1 MLIWARAG
9 VTEQTSTH
17 STRSPY
23 RISVRHL
30 DCCVF
35 SECCGVPSRGRS
47 HRVASSPRGSSVCT
61 LAELSRVVLY
71 AGAQPPAKPWI
82 GIELRAP
89 AHSPRWQQSVS
100 SSVEVCRVQA
110 KPSGTTSAY
119 RESGAGNSRI
129 SPRHQGEGRWRKR
142 KWSGLSTYGVSDK
155 GRSVGA
161 VQQYR
166 PRACLCPCIPVGRH
180 AQALHTSFHLHRRS
194 P

>member
-1 MLIWARAG
+1 MLMPGRTMPMLIWARAG

-100 SSVEVCRVQA
+100 SNIEVCRGQA
-110 KPSGTTSAY
+110 RPSGTTSAY
-119 RESGAGNSRI
+119 RESRAGNSRI
-129 SPRHQGEGRWRKR
+129 SPRHQGGGALEEKGSAPGVQHTGCPTKAGA
-142 KWSGLSTYGVSDK
+142 SGLCSNT
-155 GRSVGA
+155 GR
-161 VQQYR
+161 R
-166 PRACLCPCIPVGRH
+166 PRACL
-180 AQALHTSFHLHRRS
+180 
-194 P
+194 